1 MTAVEW
7 IAIGTGFLTLFVAIV
22 AIGLVLLQR
31 IDSVAQRIS
40 DLEREQAR
48 QEGINSVLSQQT
60 HTHESLAD

>member
-31 IDSVAQRIS
+31 IDAAAQRIS
-40 DLEREQAR
+40 DVEREQAR
-48 QEGINSVLSQQT
+48 QEGVNSVLRQQT
-60 HTHESLAD
+60 HTHESLTV

>member
-31 IDSVAQRIS
+31 IDVAAQRIS
-40 DLEREQAR
+40 DVEREQAR
-48 QEGINSVLSQQT
+48 QEGVNSVLRQQT
-60 HTHESLAD
+60 HTHESLTT